1 MKVEKLVN
9 ILWRTWWIV
18 LAICVLVMCISGIA
32 RAEQYSL
39 TTVVVSLDYDADVVE
54 CIDFNGNIWAFDGC
68 EDWSLFDICSM
79 IMDDM
84 DTDIIYDDC
93 IVNYHCD
100 GWIEGWIERL
110 CE

>member
-1 MKVEKLVN
+1 MNVEKLVN

-18 LAICVLVMCISGIA
+18 LVICIIIMCISGIA

-39 TTVVVSLDYDADVVE
+39 TTVVVSIDYDTNIVE

-68 EDWSLFDICSM
+68 DDWYLFDVCSM

-84 DTDIIYDDC
+84 DTDIIYDDS
-93 IVNYHCD
+93 ILNYRYD
-100 GWIEGWIERL
+100 GWLTGWFERV
-110 CE
+110 CR